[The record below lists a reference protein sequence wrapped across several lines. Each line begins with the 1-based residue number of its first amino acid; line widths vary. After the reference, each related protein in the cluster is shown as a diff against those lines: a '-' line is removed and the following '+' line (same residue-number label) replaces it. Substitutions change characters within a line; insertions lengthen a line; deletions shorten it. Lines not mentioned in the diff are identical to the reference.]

1 MQVQFNGRMT
11 ACHAV
16 DAGSIPATCSKFFCK
31 GDTAYVKRSKKTF
44 SLEQN

>member
-16 DAGSIPATCSKFFCK
+16 DAGSIPATCSRFFYK
-31 GDTAYVKRSKKTF
+31 GDTTYVKRSKKTF
-44 SLEQN
+44 SPEQD